1 MSQRRQRAEDVAT
14 TTAMAEQSGLEA
26 RGLVTDEK
34 EEERVPESVIS
45 EVSLSDTAHHT
56 AHEGDPAPV
65 TSATGGIGGGAGNGV
80 EIEGEVVEDLS
91 SAMNH
96 SQVQQEGDGDGG
108 AGGYTGLIVVD
119 DCEPTDEGEGL
130 NMAESPQAVAPADVV
145 GFAEKYSVEM
155 AAKRFNIPVMT
166 IQSWV
171 KLSDEIQQQQ
181 QQQQQH
187 PKFNSPGQGRKITYS
202 QATDCLIADHIR
214 ELLAKGERVTLH
226 YLCSYAK
233 AHIHQENPQFNASQG
248 WAQRFLLRHDIDL
261 GDHGKKTS
269 SGGGSKQDARS
280 SERGRP
286 LSYSTETDQN
296 IADWVRTKQLE
307 GTLVTNSELR
317 KYAKA
322 LILKENPNFTG
333 SASWAQNFLLR
344 HKLSLHNQSSGVGGG
359 SGIGGGGQDS
369 MRGLGSEMGSPQSL
383 AVSSAGGGGSSMSGG
398 GSELSSHHTT
408 SSMYSDPVV
417 TASSEYTPDSSADDP
432 MKTALAI
439 LTGETI
445 DSTILNPAQA
455 AALQNTLSELASEN
469 VSLVDLLN
477 STHNLHDHSGGG
489 DGNVGGFSHSL
500 DPPTS
505 AALYLTLQ
513 SAGDPSFHTLAGGG
527 GSHNLG
533 HSFKLHPGRFE
544 SDTGPA
550 SRPLSYTKETDHA
563 LAKWVHEQQATGRK
577 VTFASLRS
585 YAKKLVQSEN
595 PNFNASVGWVTP
607 FLLRHNLDLS
617 VNKKM
622 KLHRKLK
629 VADFSGSDNDSD
641 EVSLLREGDLS
652 NEGLNQ
658 QDEMEHSDVA
668 PPSGGGMGENGVDG
682 ESDPSSIQVLHLQ
695 PENVM
700 ISVSDRAH
708 DSAIRSTLKITGI
721 TSSVGDEC
729 GGRLAGK
736 RSRSS
741 ARSRHTLAEKLEVVR
756 LMKEYNVAGH
766 YVCRMLGIA
775 NSTIAG
781 WIKLVQQKGPELE
794 ALSVNKKRANV
805 SGQGRPLSYSRA
817 KDDAIAQWVLAQQE
831 QGAQVTSTDLA
842 KYATNLIGQEN
853 SNFTASTGWQQ
864 KFLQRHN
871 LQLTPKASGDRVPLV
886 EDQQSIPTP
895 VQTEEVVTHES
906 MAVVEKPYSEETE
919 EQLIEWVRSKV
930 AECGSIDVQT
940 LCQYAE
946 DITVTSNPSFV
957 ATLGWAF
964 RFLHRNKLLLDPK
977 PHAQNQ
983 DGSTPSPT
991 GTPGSTRR
999 RPLGSPEYSTPKK
1012 LRTKLEQAVTMSPS
1026 TGNLC
1031 EALLALSNPAEG
1043 ATPESV
1049 QAVMEVMENAMQQV
1063 QAAAVAA
1070 RAAASQQTQS
1080 LEDEVGGDLQTN
1092 TSTYFGKPA
1101 REFTPEEKEEVVRY
1115 ANATTLQK
1123 AASRYGVAAPTVWR
1137 WRVELKLHQPKY
1149 TAMQKKYI
1157 IKFAENN
1164 SLKEAGQR
1172 FGITTKTIQNWRK
1185 ALHAEGLM
1193 SDEGANGSQELQE
1206 GMDPADISGGSDM
1219 VNYDGQN
1226 FQFIVDGG
1234 EVVDGNTRCAE
1245 QGGGGEGSVRAD
1257 SVPLEVTN
1265 EVDIENVGMEYDIVS
1280 SEGHSAKPRCTQ
1292 QEKMQILQYALDH
1305 SIKEASQKYGISP
1318 GTLYYWKKNL
1328 NPSVT
1333 GSGSVSAGEQSPST
1347 TSDGGGTYSLMTE
1360 ASVGLG
1366 GNGGGGNVTLQFS
1379 GGQSGDG
1386 STIQVLPALVTSDAV
1401 VLPISEALLA
1411 SAGTTAETVQALSQT
1426 LASMSQEALQNL
1438 PADFNLLQAVTNLLS
1453 NVEAAN
1459 DSVNKHKL
1467 GFYKLA
1473 AALSREMASPTDIL
1487 IPFSDQPT
1495 SDAEQTVLTEAHS
1508 AVLEQQVVTSEEVV
1522 STNPVEGINPA
1533 ASHQDVVQSAVD
1545 MCHAQTDST
1554 TSKEP

>member
-1 MSQRRQRAEDVAT
+1 MDSRSQRRQHGAEN
-14 TTAMAEQSGLEA
+14 QSALEA
-26 RGLVTDEK
+26 SRLGTDVLEQ
-34 EEERVPESVIS
+34 VSESVS
-45 EVSLSDTAHHT
+45 EVSLSDSARA
-56 AHEGDPAPV
+56 AHEA
-65 TSATGGIGGGAGNGV
+65 TSVSSMAGSGGGGGV

-91 SAMNH
+91 MNQ
-96 SQVQQEGDGDGG
+96 SNVQQAVGDEDNGG
-108 AGGYTGLIVVD
+108 EYAGHIVVD
-119 DCEPTDEGEGL
+119 DCEPAEEGDGL
-130 NMAESPQAVAPADVV
+130 NMVGSPGSITADVVV
-145 GFAEKYSVEM
+145 GFAEKYSIET
-155 AAKRFNIPVMT
+155 AAKRFNIPAAT
-166 IQSWV
+166 IQSWTR
-171 KLSDEIQQQQ
+171 SPEGMQPHH
-181 QQQQQH
+181 QH
-187 PKFNSPGQGRKITYS
+187 QHQHKFNSPGQGRKISYS
-202 QATDCLIADHIR
+202 AATDGLIAEHVR
-214 ELLAKGERVTLH
+214 EMLGKGERVTLH

-261 GDHGKKTS
+261 GDHGKKPS
-269 SGGGSKQDARS
+269 NSKQDARS

-296 IADWVRTKQLE
+296 IADWVRMKQLE

-317 KYAKA
+317 KYAKT

-344 HKLSLHNQSSGVGGG
+344 HKLSLHNQSSSSTSGVSASNGMGADQLRL
-359 SGIGGGGQDS
+359 SSDLSQ
-369 MRGLGSEMGSPQSL
+369 MGSPQSL
-383 AVSSAGGGGSSMSGG
+383 TVSSAVGGVS
-398 GSELSSHHTT
+398 LSSAQDMSVSTHTT

-417 TASSEYTPDSSADDP
+417 AVSSEYTPDSSADDP

-477 STHNLHDHSGGG
+477 SAQNMHDQSGGG
-489 DGNVGGFSHSL
+489 DGSVGFSHSL

-505 AALYLTLQ
+505 AALYLSLQ
-513 SAGDPSFHTLAGGG
+513 SADPSFHTLASAGN
-527 GSHNLG
+527 HHLG
-533 HSFKLHPGRFE
+533 AAFKQHLSRFE
-544 SDTGPA
+544 ADTGPA

-563 LAKWVHEQQATGRK
+563 LAKWVQEQQATGKK

-617 VNKKM
+617 VNKKQ
-622 KLHRKLK
+622 KQFRKLK
-629 VADFSGSDNDSD
+629 ADLSGSDNESD
-641 EVSLLREGDLS
+641 VSLLREGDVS
-652 NEGLNQ
+652 NEGLDQ
-658 QDEMEHSDVA
+658 QDDLEPSDTA
-668 PPSGGGMGENGVDG
+668 QTAGEGVGDSAVG
-682 ESDPSSIQVLHLQ
+682 ESESPSVQVLHLQ
-695 PENVM
+695 PESSVVT
-700 ISVSDRAH
+700 VSDRAH
-708 DSAIRSTLKITGI
+708 DGARSNLRITNVA
-721 TSSVGDEC
+721 SSNAEAHDDC
-729 GGRLAGK
+729 GGGRSLAK
-736 RSRSS
+736 RTS

-817 KDDAIAQWVLAQQE
+817 KDDAIAQWVLSQQQ

-871 LQLTPKASGDRVPLV
+871 LQLTPKVSGDRVPLM
-886 EDQQSIPTP
+886 EDQQSIPAP

-906 MAVVEKPYSEETE
+906 MVVVERPYSEEAE
-919 EQLIEWVRSKV
+919 EQIADWVRTKV
-930 AECGSIDVQT
+930 AECGSIDVQM

-946 DITVTSNPSFV
+946 ELVSGAGAPFV

-977 PHAQNQ
+977 PHIQNM
-983 DGSTPSPT
+983 DGSTSSSPAA
-991 GTPGSTRR
+991 GTPGSSRR
-999 RPLGSPEYSTPKK
+999 RPLGGSPEYSTPKK
-1012 LRTKLEQAVTMSPS
+1012 LRTQLEQAMTMSPS

-1049 QAVMEVMENAMQQV
+1049 QAVMEVVENAMQQAQAAQ
-1063 QAAAVAA
+1063 QAAAQQAQ
-1070 RAAASQQTQS
+1070 AAAQQQM
-1080 LEDEVGGDLQTN
+1080 DEEGGDLQAT

-1185 ALHAEGLM
+1185 ALNAEGLM
-1193 SDEGANGSQELQE
+1193 SDEGANASQELQD
-1206 GMDPADISGGSDM
+1206 GMDANDMSGGSDV

-1234 EVVDGNTRCAE
+1234 EVVDGNTRSGE
-1245 QGGGGEGSVRAD
+1245 QGGEGGVRTD

-1328 NPSVT
+1328 NPALA
-1333 GSGSVSAGEQSPST
+1333 GSGSGSTGEQSPST
-1347 TSDGGGTYSLMTE
+1347 TSDAGTYTLMTE
-1360 ASVGLG
+1360 
-1366 GNGGGGNVTLQFS
+1366 NGGGGGGGGGGAGNLTIQFTGG

-1386 STIQVLPALVTSDAV
+1386 GMIQVLPALVTSDAV
-1401 VLPISEALLA
+1401 VLPIPEALLS

-1426 LASMSQEALQNL
+1426 LASMSPEALQNL
-1438 PADFNLLQAVTNLLS
+1438 PADFNLLQAVTSLLS
-1453 NVEAAN
+1453 NVEAA
-1459 DSVNKHKL
+1459 SEGGGNKHKS
-1467 GFYKLA
+1467 GFHKLA
-1473 AALSREMASPTDIL
+1473 AAVISRELASPSDVL

-1495 SDAEQTVLTEAHS
+1495 SDAEQTVVTDAHTTG
-1508 AVLEQQVVTSEEVV
+1508 LEQQVVTSEEVI
-1522 STNPVEGINPA
+1522 STHPPDSSSAEGMNPA
-1533 ASHQDVVQSAVD
+1533 EVTNHQDVQSTGMD
-1545 MCHAQTDST
+1545 TCQHIPTDST

>member
-1 MSQRRQRAEDVAT
+1 MHRGVILMDSRFQRRQRAEGGAPT
-14 TTAMAEQSGLEA
+14 EESGSEA
-26 RGLVTDEK
+26 RRLGTNLL
-34 EEERVPESVIS
+34 EENVPESVS
-45 EVSLSDTAHHT
+45 EVSLSDAAHHHT
-56 AHEGDPAPV
+56 AHEGATPAV
-65 TSATGGIGGGAGNGV
+65 SGMAVSGGGGAGNGV

-91 SAMNH
+91 MNH
-96 SQVQQEGDGDGG
+96 SQVQQEGDGGGGGAGRGDEEGG

-119 DCEPTDEGEGL
+119 DCEPTDEGESL
-130 NMAESPQAVAPADVV
+130 NMVGSPAPADVI
-145 GFAEKYSVEM
+145 GFAEKYSVET
-155 AAKRFNIPVMT
+155 AAKRFNVPVAT
-166 IQSWV
+166 IQSWA
-171 KLSDEIQQQQ
+171 KLPDEIQQQQ
-181 QQQQQH
+181 QQQQQ
-187 PKFNSPGQGRKITYS
+187 PKFNSPGQGRKISYS
-202 QATDCLIADHIR
+202 KATDSLIADHIR
-214 ELLAKGERVTLH
+214 ELLAKGERVTLQ

-261 GDHGKKTS
+261 GDHCKKTS
-269 SGGGSKQDARS
+269 GSKQDVRS

-296 IADWVRTKQLE
+296 IAEWVRTKQLE

-317 KYAKA
+317 KYAKT

-344 HKLSLHNQSSGVGGG
+344 HKLSLHNQSSGGGG
-359 SGIGGGGQDS
+359 NGGTGVAPQDS
-369 MRGLGSEMGSPQSL
+369 MRGLGSELGSPQSL
-383 AVSSAGGGGSSMSGG
+383 AVSSAVGGVSMAGGT
-398 GSELSSHHTT
+398 SELSSSHTT

-417 TASSEYTPDSSADDP
+417 TVSSEYTPDSSADDP

-477 STHNLHDHSGGG
+477 STQNLHDQSGGS
-489 DGNVGGFSHSL
+489 DGNVGFSHSL

-505 AALYLTLQ
+505 AALYLTLH
-513 SAGDPSFHTLAGGG
+513 SAADPSFHNFTSSGG
-527 GSHNLG
+527 HNLSAG
-533 HSFKLHPGRFE
+533 FKLHAGRFE
-544 SDTGPA
+544 SDAGPA

-563 LAKWVHEQQATGRK
+563 LAKWVQEQQATGRK

-622 KLHRKLK
+622 KPHRKLK

-641 EVSLLREGDLS
+641 DVSLLREGDVS
-652 NEGLNQ
+652 NEGLDQ
-658 QDEMEHSDVA
+658 QDDMEHSDLA
-668 PPSGGGMGENGVDG
+668 PPSGEGRMMVQLVP
-682 ESDPSSIQVLHLQ
+682 PSRYPASLPSPPRRAMSVAGDQ
-695 PENVM
+695 P
-700 ISVSDRAH
+700 
-708 DSAIRSTLKITGI
+708 
-721 TSSVGDEC
+721 
-729 GGRLAGK
+729 GRGAGTVP
-736 RSRSS
+736 
-741 ARSRHTLAEKLEVVR
+741 AADTPLAEKLEVVR

-805 SGQGRPLSYSRA
+805 SGQGRPLSYSRS
-817 KDDAIAQWVLAQQE
+817 KDDAIAQWVLAQQD

-853 SNFTASTGWQQ
+853 ANFTASTGWQQ

-895 VQTEEVVTHES
+895 VQTEEVITHES
-906 MAVVEKPYSEETE
+906 VEKPYSEEME
-919 EQLIEWVRSKV
+919 EQLIEWVRNKV
-930 AECGSIDVQT
+930 AECGSIDVQA
-940 LCQYAE
+940 LCQYVE
-946 DITVTSNPSFV
+946 DLTATSNPSFV

-977 PHAQNQ
+977 PHAQNL
-983 DGSTPSPT
+983 DGASSSPA

-1012 LRTKLEQAVTMSPS
+1012 LRTKLEQAMTMSPS

-1031 EALLALSNPAEG
+1031 EALLALSNPGEG

-1049 QAVMEVMENAMQQV
+1049 QAVMEVVENAMQQA
-1063 QAAAVAA
+1063 QAAA
-1070 RAAASQQTQS
+1070 AAAAAAQQTQPM
-1080 LEDEVGGDLQTN
+1080 EEEGVVDLQSN

-1193 SDEGANGSQELQE
+1193 SDEGANASQELQE
-1206 GMDPADISGGSDM
+1206 GMDAADISGGSDM

-1234 EVVDGNTRCAE
+1234 EVVDGNTRCAGE
-1245 QGGGGEGSVRAD
+1245 QGGEGSVRAD

-1333 GSGSVSAGEQSPST
+1333 GSGSASAGEQSPST
-1347 TSDGGGTYSLMTE
+1347 TSDGGGGGGTYSLMTE
-1360 ASVGLG
+1360 GSSAGS
-1366 GNGGGGNVTLQFS
+1366 GGGNVTLQFS
-1379 GGQSGDG
+1379 GGQPGDG
-1386 STIQVLPALVTSDAV
+1386 SAIQVLPALVTSDAV

-1426 LASMSQEALQNL
+1426 LASMSPEALQNL

-1453 NVEAAN
+1453 NVDTAN
-1459 DSVNKHKL
+1459 EKHKL
-1467 GFYKLA
+1467 SFYKLA
-1473 AALSREMASPTDIL
+1473 AAVSRELASPTDVL

-1522 STNPVEGINPA
+1522 STNAVEGVNPSEV
-1533 ASHQDVVQSAVD
+1533 ASQDVQSAVN
-1545 MCHAQTDST
+1545 MCHTQTDST

>member
-1 MSQRRQRAEDVAT
+1 MHRGVIQIDSRPRRHRTAEVA
-14 TTAMAEQSGLEA
+14 AELEA
-26 RGLVTDEK
+26 NGLGTEIL
-34 EEERVPESVIS
+34 EHVPESVD
-45 EVSLSDTAHHT
+45 EVSLSDPVHHT
-56 AHEGDPAPV
+56 TQEATPV
-65 TSATGGIGGGAGNGV
+65 NSMASGVGGGSGGGV

-91 SAMNH
+91 INH
-96 SQVQQEGDGDGG
+96 SNVQQEGGDEDRGG
-108 AGGYTGLIVVD
+108 GDYTGHIVVD
-119 DCEPTDEGEGL
+119 DCEDGDSL
-130 NMAESPQAVAPADVV
+130 NMVASPSAIPADVI
-145 GFAEKYSVEM
+145 GFAEKYSVEV
-155 AAKRFNIPVMT
+155 AAKRFNIPAST
-166 IQSWV
+166 IQSWSSSPERV
-171 KLSDEIQQQQ
+171 
-181 QQQQQH
+181 H
-187 PKFNSPGQGRKITYS
+187 RPKFNSPGQGRKISYS
-202 QATDCLIADHIR
+202 KATDNLIADHIR
-214 ELLAKGERVTLH
+214 ELLGKGERVTLH

-261 GDHGKKTS
+261 GDHGKKYS
-269 SGGGSKQDARS
+269 NSKQDARS

-296 IADWVRTKQLE
+296 IADWVRMKQSE

-317 KYAKA
+317 KYAKT

-344 HKLSLHNQSSGVGGG
+344 HKLSLHNQSSCGGG
-359 SGIGGGGQDS
+359 ASNGMGTGGGADT
-369 MRGLGSEMGSPQSL
+369 MRLGSELSQMGSPQSL
-383 AVSSAGGGGSSMSGG
+383 TVSSTVGGVSLASGSSD
-398 GSELSSHHTT
+398 LSTTHTT

-417 TASSEYTPDSSADDP
+417 TVSSEYTPDSSADDP

-477 STHNLHDHSGGG
+477 STQNLHDQSGGG
-489 DGNVGGFSHSL
+489 DGNVGFSHSL

-505 AALYLTLQ
+505 AALFLTLQ
-513 SAGDPSFHTLAGGG
+513 SADPSFHTLASS
-527 GSHNLG
+527 GSHHHLNAA
-533 HSFKLHPGRFE
+533 FKLSSGRFE
-544 SDTGPA
+544 TDAGPA

-563 LAKWVHEQQATGRK
+563 LAKWVQEQQATGKK

-617 VNKKM
+617 VNKKKKQM
-622 KLHRKLK
+622 RKLK
-629 VADFSGSDNDSD
+629 ADLSGSDNESD
-641 EVSLLREGDLS
+641 VSLVREGDVS
-652 NEGLNQ
+652 NEGLDQ
-658 QDEMEHSDVA
+658 QDDLEQSDMA
-668 PPSGGGMGENGVDG
+668 PAPGEGASDGGVG
-682 ESDPSSIQVLHLQ
+682 ESESAPVQVLR
-695 PENVM
+695 PESGVLPVPDN
-700 ISVSDRAH
+700 AH
-708 DSAIRSTLKITGI
+708 DVSRSTLKITGI
-721 TSSVGDEC
+721 TSSNVEVHEEC
-729 GGRLAGK
+729 SGRSAGK
-736 RSRSS
+736 RTRSS

-756 LMKEYNVAGH
+756 LMKEHNVAGH

-817 KDDAIAQWVLAQQE
+817 KDDAIAQWVLMQQQ

-853 SNFTASTGWQQ
+853 ANFTASTGWQQ

-871 LQLTPKASGDRVPLV
+871 LQLTPKVSGDRVPLV
-886 EDQQSIPTP
+886 EDQQSIPAP
-895 VQTEEVVTHES
+895 VQTEEVITHEN
-906 MAVVEKPYSEETE
+906 MAVVERPYPEEME
-919 EQLIEWVRSKV
+919 DQLVEWVHAKV

-946 DITVTSNPSFV
+946 DITTASNPSFV

-977 PHAQNQ
+977 PHIQSL
-983 DGSTPSPT
+983 DGSSSSPAGTPS
-991 GTPGSTRR
+991 SSRR

-1012 LRTKLEQAVTMSPS
+1012 LRTHLEQAVTMSPS

-1049 QAVMEVMENAMQQV
+1049 QAVMEVVENAMQQV
-1063 QAAAVAA
+1063 QAAAAA
-1070 RAAASQQTQS
+1070 QQQAQQQM
-1080 LEDEVGGDLQTN
+1080 EEEGGGDLQAT
-1092 TSTYFGKPA
+1092 TATYFGKPA

-1185 ALHAEGLM
+1185 ALNAEGLM

-1206 GMDPADISGGSDM
+1206 GMDANEMSGGSDV

-1245 QGGGGEGSVRAD
+1245 QGGEGSVRAD

-1280 SEGHSAKPRCTQ
+1280 SEGHSAKPRCTP

-1305 SIKEASQKYGISP
+1305 SIKEASLKYGISP

-1328 NPSVT
+1328 NPALA
-1333 GSGSVSAGEQSPST
+1333 GSGSGSAGEQSPST
-1347 TSDGGGTYSLMTE
+1347 TSDAGTYSLMTD
-1360 ASVGLG
+1360 G
-1366 GNGGGGNVTLQFS
+1366 GGGGNNAGNVTTIQFT

-1386 STIQVLPALVTSDAV
+1386 SMIQVLPALVTSDAV

-1426 LASMSQEALQNL
+1426 LASMSPEALQNL

-1453 NVEAAN
+1453 NVEAA
-1459 DSVNKHKL
+1459 SEGSNKHKS
-1467 GFYKLA
+1467 GFHKLA
-1473 AALSREMASPTDIL
+1473 AAVSRELASPTDVL
-1487 IPFSDQPT
+1487 IPFNDQPT
-1495 SDAEQTVLTEAHS
+1495 SDAEQTVMTDTHS
-1508 AVLEQQVVTSEEVV
+1508 TGLEQQVVTSEEVI
-1522 STNPVEGINPA
+1522 STNPSDNAEGMNP
-1533 ASHQDVVQSAVD
+1533 SEVTHQDAQSTGVNT
-1545 MCHAQTDST
+1545 CHTQTDST
-1554 TSKEP
+1554 ASKEP